1 MVSPSYVNHTRTQH
15 FLPLWLLLLTTTST
29 HTQRTPKPAEHPN
42 NLLTVPSCCWYVAWS
57 CCREITTQCPAA
69 SLGQTDEVKQ
79 TQLALQW
86 LMLFSTPPD
95 TLTWQTRMNI
105 IHPLRSPMTFRRAL
119 VISQLTNTKISYSI
133 FQVVWR
139 QAHTSGEQLST
150 WDWG

>member
-57 CCREITTQCPAA
+57 CREITTQCPAA

-86 LMLFSTPPD
+86 LMLFSSPPY